1 MLIIVEK
8 IKKVSIFLKSIPYKL
23 LGGKSQN
30 HKNICAF
37 GKFNDH
43 YSKA

>member
-1 MLIIVEK
+1 MVE
-8 IKKVSIFLKSIPYKL
+8 
-23 LGGKSQN
+23 N

-43 YSKA
+43 YLYLWNIKNSERKNITARFNPKIIFI